1 MSRIRT
7 IKPEFWI
14 SEQVMSCSHSARL
27 LFIGLWNFCDDGG
40 IHAANIRKLKAEVFP
55 GDEATLIDVDGW
67 MKELIKQRL
76 VVEFTAQYNGESCN
90 FWFVTGWKHQRI
102 DKPYLKYPPYQAQQA
117 SAITPRPFDDHSQ
130 HVPRIVEEYSAQGVE
145 GKGVEGKGVEE
156 EAAQAPFAS
165 PPMPPLS
172 PVIPITATDTATEA
186 TTPAPK
192 VAKAP
197 KPAKPLKAP
206 IPADWT
212 PADSTLALLE
222 RSGICRD
229 YAERCVEEFR
239 LYWQERGESR
249 PGWEAS
255 FVNNV
260 KRQWER
266 RPPPTPPTPT
276 RNGARYEQPPPQRQ
290 MTPEVAEFD
299 AILRNLNAQNLQP
312 VIEGEC
318 SHVAH

>member
-130 HVPRIVEEYSAQGVE
+130 NVPRIVEEYSAQGVE

-165 PPMPPLS
+165 PPMPIVA
-172 PVIPITATDTATEA
+172 PVIATKATDTAK
-186 TTPAPK
+186 PI
-192 VAKAP
+192 KAP
-197 KPAKPLKAP
+197 KTPKPLKTP
-206 IPADWT
+206 MPADWT
-212 PADSTLALLE
+212 PAETTYALLKKHGIE
-222 RSGICRD
+222 RPF
-229 YAERCVEEFR
+229 AESCLDEFR

-249 PGWEAS
+249 PGWES
-255 FVNNV
+255 TFVNNV
-260 KRQWER
+260 KRQWEHR
-266 RPPPTPPTPT
+266 PTPATPTP
-276 RNGARYEQPPPQRQ
+276 RNGARYPPPPRA

-299 AILRNLNAQNLQP
+299 AILRNLNAQNLKT